1 MHSSYLSFS
10 VTEGGKGDNPEVPAE
25 AALVITASCPAMYTE
40 KVCHWR
46 DLLFAEWGALVFVLR
61 LAGGVFETGRIF
73 NETHD
78 EKRKGEFGL
87 PKGYKKAS

>member
-1 MHSSYLSFS
+1 MRSSYLSFS

-25 AALVITASCPAMYTE
+25 AALVITASCPA
-40 KVCHWR
+40 V
-46 DLLFAEWGALVFVLR
+46 WGALVFVLR